1 MIAGLI
7 VIGAIVGIGVVC
19 YACNSVS
26 DDSPIIHSEGDDGG
40 E

>member
-19 YACNSVS
+19 YVCNS